1 MKTILFSLSL
11 FGISFGA
18 SAQKADTAKRNTGAR
33 QLKEVV
39 VTGTRTQKSLQQV
52 PIPITRITIDEIRKK
67 GLVRM
72 NEVLS
77 EQTGITILD
86 DPHGQG
92 IQIQGFDPAYT
103 LILIDG
109 LPLIGRTTGIF
120 ELSRLTTD
128 NIDRIEIVKGPTSS
142 LYGSEAMAGVVNII
156 TADPARGISAGV
168 TTRYGTNKLPTCR

>member
-1 MKTILFSLSL
+1 MA
-11 FGISFGA
+11 GVA
-18 SAQKADTAKRNTGAR
+18 SAQKADSVKKDSAK

-52 PIPITRITIDEIRKK
+52 PIPITRITSEEIKKK
-67 GLVRM
+67 GLVRL

-77 EQTGITILD
+77 EQTGMTILD

-109 LPLIGRTTGIF
+109 LPLIGRSTGIF
-120 ELSRLTTD
+120 ELSRITTN

-156 TADPARGISAGV
+156 TAEPAKGVAGGLSA
-168 TTRYGTNKLPTCR
+168 RYGTNKTADLSLNSSYKTDRSYV

>member
-1 MKTILFSLSL
+1 MRL
-11 FGISFGA
+11 
-18 SAQKADTAKRNTGAR
+18 
-33 QLKEVV
+33 
-39 VTGTRTQKSLQQV
+39 
-52 PIPITRITIDEIRKK
+52 
-67 GLVRM
+67 

-77 EQTGITILD
+77 EQTGINILD

-109 LPLIGRTTGIF
+109 LPLIGRSTGIL
-120 ELSRLTTD
+120 ELSRITTN

-156 TADPARGISAGV
+156 TAEPAKGFRV
-168 TTRYGTNKLPTCR
+168 E

>member
-1 MKTILFSLSL
+1 MQIYISL
-11 FGISFGA
+11 FLLTALTVTNARAQQRDTLKKDSA
-18 SAQKADTAKRNTGAR
+18 SR

-39 VTGTRTQKSLQQV
+39 ITGTRTLKSLQQV
-52 PIPITRITIDEIRKK
+52 PIPITRITAEEIKKK
-67 GLVRM
+67 GLVRL

-77 EQTGITILD
+77 EQTGMTILD

-109 LPLIGRTTGIF
+109 LPLIGRSTGIL
-120 ELSRLTTD
+120 ELSRITTN

-156 TADPARGISAGV
+156 TDRKSV
-168 TTRYGTNKLPTCR
+168 V